1 MVKLF
6 KILFFIV
13 ILSAALF
20 GETRTGIVSSSYNSN
35 GKLLATANQRGDVA
49 IWDLQTLN
57 EISLLNTG
65 LDSIKAIKFFSDN
78 KKILVAGGFS
88 ESVILADIATGK
100 ELKRIKISGAFNL
113 SDIFLTA
120 DGSTMWVITEGGY
133 KEPDEAWLVDL
144 SNDKFKSQKIGAG
157 DQWIDHQTKNLIAK
171 YSNNDRK
178 ITLISALNGKEI
190 RSFEIDKDY
199 VLDDS
204 TSSVD
209 KKTKMYFSGDGSKI
223 FLYRKFTAPK
233 KDPNDYRTYYTNE
246 LSAYSVE
253 TGKLLKKEQF
263 PVNSDDNMSYRTD
276 AFVTVSHD
284 NTKIFLSEYSDG
296 KNDIKLIT
304 AIDANTLQKINETKT
319 TTSSQ
324 EWDDLTP
331 DGKYFLNADKT
342 EKIRVYFLETQ
353 KPVAELFD
361 SKGAFTKL
369 TVSPDDLKYAGAT
382 DNGLIKIWS
391 PDGKELHKISTDLPV
406 VTFLTFSPNGQ
417 NLISIHNTSMM
428 KGNDEATITKF
439 KIWSVTTGKL
449 LREFDNRFNLE
460 RSPTSFAY
468 ISNSGDRLIS
478 DCGSENGETID
489 FCMWNLNTGEFFGQT
504 FPLTSEAFSFFWLS
518 DKQAFTPNLNT
529 NAQIAKFN
537 DDAEYYLWDFA
548 NQKMLGQA
556 EENTDFTKAIPQNES
571 GNLIAVNTY
580 NYSSP
585 QFKLIKVKTNEDLK
599 LSYNELFDSIFNI
612 QQNLAV
618 SFIEKQSDEKS
629 EKNFPTP
636 SDVSEAVAKEGSKD
650 LTFEIEVAEPMKN
663 FIELKNT
670 ESGEERKLLEG
681 HSGNIIDFLFTNDS
695 KKGISTS
702 FDRTVRVWD
711 LATGKELVQLK

>member
-6 KILFFIV
+6 KILFFILF
-13 ILSAALF
+13 LSAAIF
-20 GETRTGIVSSSYNSN
+20 AQTITGIVSSSYSSN

-49 IWDLQTLN
+49 IWDLQTFK

-88 ESVILADIATGK
+88 ESIILADIATGK

-120 DGSTMWVITEGGY
+120 EGSTMWVITEGGY
-133 KEPDEAWLVDL
+133 KEPNEAWLVDL

-157 DQWIDHQTKNLIAK
+157 DQWINHQTKNLIAK
-171 YSNNDRK
+171 YSNNDRN

-204 TSSVD
+204 TSSID

-246 LSAYSVE
+246 LSVYSVE

-263 PVNSDDNMSYRTD
+263 PVNSEENISYRTD
-276 AFVTVSHD
+276 ALVTVSPD

-296 KNDIKLIT
+296 ENDIKLIT
-304 AIDANTLQKINETKT
+304 TVDANTLQKLNETKT
-319 TTSSQ
+319 TTATY

-331 DGKYFLNADKT
+331 DGKYYLNADKT
-342 EKIRVYFLETQ
+342 EKIRLNLLETQ
-353 KPVAELFD
+353 KQAAELFE
-361 SKGAFTKL
+361 SKGAVIKVAL
-369 TVSPDDLKYAGAT
+369 SHDDLKYAGAT
-382 DNGLIKIWS
+382 ANGLIKIWS
-391 PDGKELHKISTDLPV
+391 ADGKELQKISTDLPV
-406 VTFLTFSPNGQ
+406 VSFLTFTPNGQ
-417 NLISIHNTSMM
+417 NLISVHNTSMM

-439 KIWSVTTGKL
+439 KIWSVATGKL

-468 ISNSGDRLIS
+468 ITNSGDRLIS
-478 DCGSENGETID
+478 DCGTEDDKTID
-489 FCMWNLNTGEFFGQT
+489 FCMWNLNTGEFFGRT
-504 FPLTSEAFSFFWLS
+504 FPLPTESFSFFWLS
-518 DKQAFTPNLNT
+518 DKQSFMPNLNT
-529 NAQIAKFN
+529 NAQNTKLS

-548 NQKMLGQA
+548 NQKILSQA
-556 EENTDFTKAIPQNES
+556 GENADFTKAVPQNES

-580 NYSSP
+580 NYNSP
-585 QFKLIKVKTNEDLK
+585 QIKLIKVKTNEDLK
-599 LSYNELFDSIFNI
+599 LSYNELFDSIFNT

-618 SFIEKQSDEKS
+618 SFIEKPKVEKT
-629 EKNFPTP
+629 ETNFPTP
-636 SDVSEAVAKEGSKD
+636 AEVSEAVAKEGSKD
-650 LTFEIEVAEPMKN
+650 LTFEIEETEPLKN
-663 FIELKNT
+663 YIELKNI
-670 ESGEERKLLEG
+670 ESEEERKLLEG
-681 HSGNIIDFLFTNDS
+681 HSGNIIDFIFTNDS
-695 KKGISTS
+695 KRGISIS

-711 LATGKELVQLK
+711 LATGKELIQLK